1 MNINMKLIKAALHTI
16 LTVIGLAYILI
27 IHMEPYFIITEILL
41 ILAAIFLCY
50 LTIIRSTIKSINYK

>member
-27 IHMEPYFIITEILL
+27 IHLEPYFIIT
-41 ILAAIFLCY
+41 
-50 LTIIRSTIKSINYK
+50 